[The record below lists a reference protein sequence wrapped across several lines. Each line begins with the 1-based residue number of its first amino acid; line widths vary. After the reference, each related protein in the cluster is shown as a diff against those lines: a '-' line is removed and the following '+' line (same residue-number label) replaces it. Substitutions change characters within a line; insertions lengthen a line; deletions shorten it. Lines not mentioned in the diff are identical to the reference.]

1 MTMPKPIS
9 LSKKYRRVI
18 QLQLNEVSRPIVDA
32 LVREGAVPAFAAV
45 DADWA
50 RMQTTSER
58 KYEELEPWIQWTTVA
73 TGKSY
78 AEHGVFRLG
87 DARERGNEQTWEV
100 LSDHGVESAILGSMN
115 AHRGR
120 ARGGLFFPD
129 PWSKQNDAHPDDLR
143 ALWTL
148 ISRQVQGH
156 AVAKPSPVDLAR
168 GAAAC
173 LKLRIS
179 PTLQAEIAAQL
190 LRSRLDPRSSWR
202 MAGLFDR
209 FLFEIFQHVLRT
221 TRFGFYTLF
230 LNAVAHYQHHY
241 WRQFDRH
248 GFDPAITCPDCHP
261 GDDPV
266 RYGYAVYDRILG
278 QVRKLAADGETLVV
292 VLSGLS
298 QAPFRKKESEG
309 GMNYWRLRDHHG
321 FLASLGL
328 AGAQA
333 FPMMSRDWQV
343 RFSTDAQLAGGR
355 AFLEG
360 LQVDGEQLFQID
372 ANTPRSLFLETKVT
386 RAVPAGSRIVDASG
400 RDHGA
405 FHDRFVRIAVK
416 SGHHVGTGVLWVSD
430 RAAASQGASVPLTS
444 VHRLTLD
451 ALGVPSS
458 APRAAEIHA

>member
-1 MTMPKPIS
+1 MTIP
-9 LSKKYRRVI
+9 LSKKYRRVV

-32 LVREGAVPAFAAV
+32 LVREGATPAFAAL
-45 DADWA
+45 DRDWA

-73 TGKSY
+73 TGKTF

-87 DARERGNEQTWEV
+87 DARERGHDQTWEV
-100 LSDHGVESAILGSMN
+100 LSDHGIESGVLGSMN

-120 ARGGLFFPD
+120 TRGGLFFPD

-143 ALWTL
+143 ALWSL
-148 ISRQVQGH
+148 VSRQVQGH
-156 AVAKPSPVDLAR
+156 AVAKPSPADLAR

-173 LKLRIS
+173 LRLRVS
-179 PTLQAEIAAQL
+179 PTLQAQIAAQIV
-190 LRSRLDPRSSWR
+190 RSRVDPESSWR

-209 FLFEIFQHVLRT
+209 FLFEIFEHVVRT

-241 WRQFDRH
+241 WRQFDRS
-248 GFDPAITCPDCHP
+248 GFDPAVTCPDCHP

-266 RYGYAVYDRILG
+266 RYGYAIYDRILG
-278 QVRKLAADGETLVV
+278 QVRRLTEDGETLVI

-321 FLASLGL
+321 FAASIGLG
-328 AGAQA
+328 AEVY
-333 FPMMSRDWQV
+333 PMMSRDWQV
-343 RFSTDAQLAGGR
+343 RFPSDAAMARGR
-355 AFLEG
+355 ARLEG
-360 LQVDGEQLFQID
+360 LQVDGEPLFQID
-372 ANTPRSLFLETKVT
+372 NNRPQTLFLETNVT
-386 RAVPAGSRIVDASG
+386 RAVPARSRIVDAQG

-430 RAAASQGASVPLTS
+430 PAAASRGASVPLGS
-444 VHRLTLD
+444 VHGLTLD
-451 ALGVPSS
+451 ALGVPSP